1 MRPGNT
7 FASGVLDRAA
17 GQRTD
22 PGWLERQLA
31 DPAARAVVVSTEG
44 PFVDCTTDPH
54 QPARLP
60 LAAFEEGF
68 EPVLLGLTAEGPLFA
83 VDVEGH
89 TNMPELGGA
98 RSAVSLRDAGTTVSR
113 EDGSV
118 LAYATAILNWHRN
131 HRFCSRC
138 GNPTGMAEAG
148 HVRSCPECGALHH
161 PRTDPVVIMLVH
173 DGDRVLLGRQSRW
186 RAGRWST
193 FAGFVEP
200 GESLEEAVVREVE
213 EESGVEIAD
222 LRYHGSQPWPFPAS
236 LMVGF
241 HARYVSGE
249 PSARDGELE
258 GVRWFDR
265 DELLAMARG
274 ESDLH
279 LPPRV
284 AISRQLIDTWLEG

>member
-1 MRPGNT
+1 VRPGNT
-7 FASGVLDRAA
+7 FASAVLDRA
-17 GQRTD
+17 GTLRTD

-31 DPAARAVVVSTEG
+31 DPAARALVASTEG
-44 PFVDCTTDPH
+44 PFVDCTTDPPR
-54 QPARLP
+54 PARLP
-60 LAAFEEGF
+60 LAAFGDAL
-68 EPVLLGLTAEGPLFA
+68 EPVLLGITAEGPLFA
-83 VDVEGH
+83 VDIEGRADV
-89 TNMPELGGA
+89 PELGGA

-113 EDGSV
+113 EDATV

-138 GNPTGMAEAG
+138 GSPTEMAEAG
-148 HVRSCPECGALHH
+148 HVRRCPECGALHH

-173 DGDRVLLGRQSRW
+173 DRDRVLLGRQSRW

-200 GESLEEAVVREVE
+200 GESLEEAVAREVE
-213 EESGVEIAD
+213 EEAGVEVAD

-241 HARYVSGE
+241 HARYAGGE
-249 PSARDGELE
+249 PVVRDGELE
-258 GVRWFDR
+258 GVRWFGR
-265 DELLAMARG
+265 DELASMARG